1 MAAIV
6 KTEKKLKK
14 SKVISPSTSVVKMCP
29 VESAIQALLNTSTRV
44 VRERKLV
51 IPAESLRTG
60 YDGPIEFP
68 EYKFDSTVLGT
79 LKGLLGPKT
88 YKFKVSRGSTLS
100 SGTGTF
106 TIATDTDLTKFQEGA
121 ALIALFEES
130 RLLSGKLVMAAG
142 GFSGMNSFAWQ
153 LGYYPALASG
163 SITPTVNILV
173 RLRYQITGGSVYSGG
188 VHELSYRTEGRM
200 WGATSTEGART
211 PPISPAVGFDGC
223 MMWVATGSGTPSNS
237 NPYYSYVHTA
247 IGEFRSRT

>member
-6 KTEKKLKK
+6 KTEKKTKEGKK
-14 SKVISPSTSVVKMCP
+14 ESPSRSVAKTCP

-44 VRERKLV
+44 VKERKLV
-51 IPAESLRTG
+51 VSADSLRTG

-68 EYKFDSTVLGT
+68 EYRWDTLVLGT
-79 LKGLLGPKT
+79 LRGLLGPKT
-88 YKFKVSRGSTLS
+88 YKFKVSRASTLS

-130 RLLSGKLVMAAG
+130 RLVSGKLVMAAG
-142 GFSGMNSFAWQ
+142 GLSGMNSFAWQ
-153 LGYYPALASG
+153 CGYYPALASG
-163 SITPTVNILV
+163 SITPTTNIIA
-173 RLRYQITGGSVYSGG
+173 RLQYQTTGGTVYSGG
-188 VHELSYRTEGRM
+188 VHELSYRTIGRM

-211 PPISPAVGFDGC
+211 PPISPVVGFDGC

-237 NPYYSYVHTA
+237 NPYYSYVHIA